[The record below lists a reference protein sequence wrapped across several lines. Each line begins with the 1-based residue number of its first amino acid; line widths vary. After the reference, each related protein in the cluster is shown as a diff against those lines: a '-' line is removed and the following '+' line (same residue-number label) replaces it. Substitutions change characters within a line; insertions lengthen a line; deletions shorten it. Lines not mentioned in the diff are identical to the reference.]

1 MNKLFLENTK
11 KHNMETR
18 KNEKYVVNF
27 AHTER
32 LKNSSVISM
41 QNYLNNEEKQCWTPV
56 PGEL

>member
-1 MNKLFLENTK
+1 MNELFLENTK

-18 KNEKYVVNF
+18 KNDKYVVNF
-27 AHTER
+27 AHKER